1 MYSHLH
7 SPSKLFRAKTAKT
20 RKDRED
26 FFAYF
31 ARLCVLCANHRL
43 EPTRI
48 AETAA

>member
-7 SPSKLFRAKTAKT
+7 SPSKLFREKLAKT

-31 ARLCVLCANHRL
+31 ARLYVLCANRSL
-43 EPTRI
+43 G
-48 AETAA
+48 AD